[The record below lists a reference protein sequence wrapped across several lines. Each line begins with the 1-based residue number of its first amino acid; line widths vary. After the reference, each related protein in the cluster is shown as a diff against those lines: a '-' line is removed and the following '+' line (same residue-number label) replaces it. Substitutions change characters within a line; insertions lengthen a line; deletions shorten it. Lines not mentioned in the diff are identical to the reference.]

1 MILHFDVFGS
11 MVVKID
17 FDWID
22 FGEKWAKI
30 KLFIFGYVH
39 MKVNWTTLEAKATN
53 SSIESIL
60 IIKINLKSSESL
72 LTLSKLNPN
81 MHSESLLA

>member
-39 MKVNWTTLEAKATN
+39 MKVNWITLEAKATN
-53 SSIESIL
+53 SSLESIL
-60 IIKINLKSSESL
+60 IINSQNILKSISSL
-72 LTLSKLNPN
+72 QNHL
-81 MHSESLLA
+81 